1 MQRSQWQAVEFRH
14 LAALS
19 AVAREGSF
27 RAAAESLGY
36 VQSAVSEQIAAL
48 EAIVG
53 ATVLERRRGSAPGAL
68 TPAGELLLRHSDQ
81 IIQRLATAGAE
92 LEALRDGRRGRLR
105 VGAFESIGVRLL
117 PSVLRELDHEL
128 PDIEV
133 EVVWSDD
140 GDEFEELVESGRLD
154 VAFGSPPSPDS
165 AFETRKL
172 MSDPYV
178 LLTPARAPLAKRGT
192 PPSAP
197 SLSAID
203 LIRCGDGRRA
213 ELVDAALRAHG
224 VDPRYRLG
232 APCNAGVQA
241 LVAGGV
247 GSAIVPRLTVD
258 ETDERVA
265 LVALDGIVPPRTIA
279 LFWRSP
285 DRPAVRRL
293 VEIAARQRLRL
304 SPPRLAARLA
314 A

>member
-36 VQSAVSEQIAAL
+36 VQSAVSEQIASL

-53 ATVLERRRGSAPGAL
+53 ASVLERRRGTAPGAL
-68 TPAGELLLRHSDQ
+68 TPAGELLLRHSDE
-81 IIQRLATAGAE
+81 IMQRLSAAGAE

-117 PSVLRELDHEL
+117 PSILRELDHEL
-128 PDIEV
+128 PDVEV
-133 EVVWSDD
+133 EVVWSDN
-140 GDEFEELVESGRLD
+140 GDEFAELIETGQLD
-154 VAFGSPPSPDS
+154 VAFGTAPQPDS
-165 AFETRKL
+165 TFQTRKL

-197 SLSAID
+197 SLSAVD
-203 LIRCGDGRRA
+203 LIRCGEGRRA

-224 VDPRYRLG
+224 VDPRYRL
-232 APCNAGVQA
+232 AASCNASVQA

-247 GSAIVPRLTVD
+247 GSAVVPRLTVD

-265 LVALDGIVPPRTIA
+265 LVPLDAFVPPRVLS
-279 LFWRSP
+279 LFWRAP
-285 DRPAVRRL
+285 ARPALERL

-304 SPPRLAARLA
+304 SPPRLARLA